1 MHKTGHPLRRMA
13 GFFCAIVLIP
23 LRFDTNKEVYRI
35 RMDSKDGKGTVDN
48 KDMVDNKGDRNN
60 REDTVLD
67 VAADVVV
74 DNIDAPLPLRKLPA
88 LLQMM
93 TLAYKNPSFSLFIGI
108 TTHILVYAR
117 RSKTAWAHGEKVYFF
132 VPKPLFQLFYQGC

>member
-35 RMDSKDGKGTVDN
+35 RMDSKGTVDN

-67 VAADVVV
+67 VDVVV

-88 LLQMM
+88 PLQMM

-132 VPKPLFQLFYQGC
+132 CAEIAFSAILSRVLII